1 MVWPTDLARA
11 FDIARDLLRRMAYRL
26 RKTPIVRTLPYQQ
39 RPNRA
44 ESEVL
49 NMVRLENIK
58 VANKVVSEAKP
69 DAGFLGRSHDFTP

>member
-1 MVWPTDLARA
+1 
-11 FDIARDLLRRMAYRL
+11 MAYRL

-39 RPNRA
+39 CPNRA

-58 VANKVVSEAKP
+58 IADQSAGEAKP

>member
-11 FDIARDLLRRMAYRL
+11 FDIARDVLRRMAYWL

-39 RPNRA
+39 CPNRA

-49 NMVRLENIK
+49 NMVRLENIS
-58 VANKVVSEAKP
+58 VSEAKP
-69 DAGFLGRSHDFTP
+69 AAGFLGRSHDFTP